1 MMFSE
6 SNRPTFEVL
15 EGRQLLSTAPW
26 GAQARLIGQDL
37 VAAQFP
43 TLTGAGESIAMI
55 DSGIDYN
62 HPSLGGG
69 WGKKVVAG
77 WDFASNDS
85 NPMSDT
91 NAHGTG
97 TAAMAAA
104 TPYDFKGYHFQGI
117 APGVKLIA
125 LREGNSNQVAAAF
138 KWVIA
143 NKAKYNIVAVNFTDF
158 SGWNK
163 DATAS
168 IRSSIAT
175 LDAMGVYTSAPS
187 GNSGQTSV
195 SSYGGEA
202 EVGSVVT
209 NSDSVSGFTN
219 RGSGLD
225 FLAPADKIT
234 LPYYDVAAKKAI
246 YTDAGYGT
254 SFAAPQ
260 IAGAAALLR
269 QINPAFSNAQITS
282 MLTSTASQRYDSKT
296 GRSYARLNLYGAV
309 KLAYQQAGKAVPAA
323 PVTAPVTTPVT
334 TPTAPAGTVSS
345 TAASIAASTVI
356 QVEDFNAGAEGTAY
370 HDAEGANV
378 GGNNYRPGTGVDII
392 SMSDQSS
399 SRAVSYTRGGEWLK
413 YNVSVQ
419 ASGTYSVE
427 FRVAGLG
434 TGGQFHLE
442 VDGANVT
449 GTLNV
454 ANTLSWSKYASIVKT
469 GVSLTAGNHTLRLVF
484 DKAGTS
490 GYVGNF
496 NLMRFT
502 KTSSTTTT
510 TTTTTTTPVATTTTT
525 ATTTNVGTAFKGFN
539 LSAGTPIKMQAE
551 DFNAGDNGVAYKDL
565 TVGNQGGK
573 YRNAW
578 TDIESTLDS
587 GGGYDV
593 ENMQAGE
600 WMNYSV
606 NVVKAGTFNFDARVA
621 SVATGAAFHVEI
633 DGKNVTGTMQFT
645 KTGGLQKW
653 ATVSKSGIAIAAGK
667 HTVRFVVDST
677 GGQATAGSL
686 NWIQFR

>member
-1 MMFSE
+1 MMFGE
-6 SNRPTFEVL
+6 SDRRPMFEAL
-15 EGRQLLSTAPW
+15 EGRQLLSAAPW
-26 GAQARLIGQDL
+26 GAQAKLIGQDL

-55 DSGIDYN
+55 DSGVDYN

-69 WGKKVVAG
+69 WGNKVVAG

-97 TAAMAAA
+97 TAGMAAA
-104 TPYDFKGYHFQGI
+104 SPFDLNGYHYQGI

-125 LREGNSNQVAAAF
+125 LREGSSNQVAAAF

-175 LDAMGVYTSAPS
+175 LDSMGVYVSAPS

-195 SSYGGEA
+195 STYGGEA

-209 NSDSVSGFTN
+209 RSDSVSGFTN

-225 FLAPADKIT
+225 FLAPADKIA
-234 LPYYDVAAKKAI
+234 LPYYDVGSKKAI
-246 YTDAGYGT
+246 YTDQGYGT

-282 MLTSTASQRYDSKT
+282 ILTSTASQRYDSKT
-296 GRSYARLNLYGAV
+296 GRSYPRLNLYGAV
-309 KLAYQQAGKAVPAA
+309 KLAYQQAGKVVAE
-323 PVTAPVTTPVT
+323 PVVAPVTTTT

-345 TAASIAASTVI
+345 TATSIGASTVI

-370 HDAEGANV
+370 HDAEAANV

-399 SRAVSYTRGGEWLK
+399 ARAVSYTRAGEWLK

-419 ASGTYSVE
+419 ASGTYSIE
-427 FRVAGLG
+427 FRASGLG

-449 GTLNV
+449 GALNV
-454 ANTLSWSKYASIVKT
+454 ADTRSWSTYASVVKT
-469 GVSLTAGNHTLRLVF
+469 GVSLTAGTHTLRLVF

-502 KTSSTTTT
+502 KTAATTSTTTTTTPAPTTTT
-510 TTTTTTTPVATTTTT
+510 TTTT
-525 ATTTNVGTAFKGFN
+525 TTTNVGTAFKGFS
-539 LSAGTPIKMQAE
+539 LSAGTAIKMQAE
-551 DFNAGDNGVAYKDL
+551 DFNSGDNGVAYKDL

-578 TDIESTLDS
+578 TDIESTVDS

-606 NVVKAGTFNFDARVA
+606 NVVKAGTFNFDARIA
-621 SVATGAAFHVEI
+621 STASGAAFHVEI

-645 KTGGLQKW
+645 NTGGLQKW
-653 ATVSKSGIAIAAGK
+653 ATVSKGGIAITAGK

-677 GGQATAGSL
+677 GGQASAGNL

>member
-1 MMFSE
+1 MFSE
-6 SNRPTFEVL
+6 GNRPTFEVL
-15 EGRQLLSTAPW
+15 EGRQLLSSAPW
-26 GAQARLIGQDL
+26 GAQAKLIGQDL

-43 TLTGAGESIAMI
+43 TLTGSGESIAMI

-69 WGKKVVAG
+69 WGNKVIAG
-77 WDFASNDS
+77 WDFSSNDS

-97 TAAMAAA
+97 TAGMAAA
-104 TPYDFKGYHFQGI
+104 SPFDLNGYHYQGI
-117 APGVKLIA
+117 APGAKLIA
-125 LREGNSNQVAAAF
+125 LRESSSNQVAAAF

-175 LDAMGVYTSAPS
+175 LDGMGVYVSAPS

-209 NSDSVSGFTN
+209 RSDTVSGFTN

-225 FLAPADKIT
+225 FLAPADKIA
-234 LPYYDVAAKKAI
+234 LPYYDVSSKKAT
-246 YTDAGYGT
+246 YTDQGYGT

-269 QINPAFSNAQITS
+269 QIDPGFSNAQITS
-282 MLTSTASQRYDSKT
+282 ILTSTASQRYDSKT
-296 GRSYARLNLYGAV
+296 SRSYPRLNLYGAV
-309 KLAYQQAGKAVPAA
+309 RLAYQQAGKVVPAE
-323 PVTAPVTTPVT
+323 PVTAPVTSTT
-334 TPTAPAGTVSS
+334 TPSAPAGTVSS
-345 TAASIAASTVI
+345 TAASIGASAVI

-370 HDAEGANV
+370 HDTEGANV

-399 SRAVSYTRGGEWLK
+399 SRAVSYTRAGEWLK

-427 FRVAGLG
+427 FRASGLG
-434 TGGQFHLE
+434 SGGQFHLE
-442 VDGANVT
+442 VDGTNVT

-510 TTTTTTTPVATTTTT
+510 TTTTTAPTTTTGT
-525 ATTTNVGTAFKGFN
+525 PTNVGTAFKGFN
-539 LSAGTPIKMQAE
+539 LSAGTAITMQAE
-551 DFNAGDNGVAYKDL
+551 DFNAGNDGVAYKDL

-573 YRNAW
+573 YRNGW

-606 NVVKAGTFNFDARVA
+606 NVLKAGTFNIDARIA
-621 SVATGAAFHVEI
+621 SLASGAAFHVEV
-633 DGKNVTGTMQFT
+633 DGKNVTGTMLFT
-645 KTGGLQKW
+645 NTGGLQKW
-653 ATVSKSGIAIAAGK
+653 ATVRKSGIAITAGK

-677 GGQATAGSL
+677 GGKASAGSL
-686 NWIQFR
+686 NWIKFS